1 MEIELVAYQ
10 RARKKWTSSF
20 LLFSALFLVGCSE
33 SVPESKEVSVN
44 GNVQNLISQMEFGN
58 CDSVLALLE
67 NNKLVLENPLQD
79 KLLQINCLY
88 LKGELN
94 EAVAA
99 MDSFLTKPITHSY
112 TQAVAQKLKGA
123 MFYENGDV
131 TSSLRAWIKSYEFFA
146 ASKDSIQMIRGL
158 SNISTAFYSLT
169 HMDSALYYQNKALN
183 LSVSMHNQTEIDYC
197 KFQLIPVYLEL
208 ERYDEAEFYI
218 NEFLSDPNFDP
229 TNRFTLLLNKG
240 YLYDRKGDLENA
252 IIYYEQALE
261 QAISDK
267 SKLDVSLAL
276 HNLAYTNYHLGN
288 FEEAFIRIDSAIL
301 VENDVLDTDYAK
313 SIRKLELK
321 YQDLERD
328 KQLQDLTYKTERDKS
343 FKKWG
348 SIGAAIVIAGLS
360 GLYYTNRKRLQSVR
374 QLAKETKA
382 RHMKEKELVAMH
394 SSLETLELERKRTAM
409 DLHDGIGALASSVRM
424 RVSLVENRVESDE
437 LKAHL
442 QVADQALDEIA
453 QDVKRIAF
461 NIMPTSLNHLG
472 LIAGIEDFIHR
483 LAKPNNI
490 NINFYAEVDALN
502 LDEAKEISVY
512 RIAQELINNGL
523 KYSNASDISLE
534 LTTEDQHLILYY
546 FDNGKGIDF
555 EKANRGNGIS
565 ILNTRVD
572 YLKGKLEFKSNSVN
586 GTTFKIT
593 LPYEL

>member
-44 GNVQNLISQMEFGN
+44 GNVQKLISQMEFGN

>member
-1 MEIELVAYQ
+1 
-10 RARKKWTSSF
+10 
-20 LLFSALFLVGCSE
+20 
-33 SVPESKEVSVN
+33 
-44 GNVQNLISQMEFGN
+44 
-58 CDSVLALLE
+58 
-67 NNKLVLENPLQD
+67 
-79 KLLQINCLY
+79 
-88 LKGELN
+88 
-94 EAVAA
+94 
-99 MDSFLTKPITHSY
+99 
-112 TQAVAQKLKGA
+112 
-123 MFYENGDV
+123 
-131 TSSLRAWIKSYEFFA
+131 
-146 ASKDSIQMIRGL
+146 
-158 SNISTAFYSLT
+158 
-169 HMDSALYYQNKALN
+169 
-183 LSVSMHNQTEIDYC
+183 
-197 KFQLIPVYLEL
+197 
-208 ERYDEAEFYI
+208 
-218 NEFLSDPNFDP
+218 
-229 TNRFTLLLNKG
+229 LLLNKG

-348 SIGAAIVIAGLS
+348 SIGAAIIIAGLS

-593 LPYEL
+593 LPYEP

>member
-1 MEIELVAYQ
+1 MEY
-10 RARKKWTSSF
+10 T
-20 LLFSALFLVGCSE
+20 
-33 SVPESKEVSVN
+33 
-44 GNVQNLISQMEFGN
+44 N
-58 CDSVLALLE
+58 CDSVLALVE
-67 NNKLVLENPLQD
+67 DNKLVLEDPNEKELIRI
-79 KLLQINCLY
+79 KYLY
-88 LKGELN
+88 LKGELT

-99 MDSFLTKPITHSY
+99 MDSFLMKPITRTN
-112 TQAVAQKLKGA
+112 TQAVAQKLKGV

-131 TSSLRAWIKSYEFFA
+131 SSALRAWTRSYELFA
-146 ASKDSIQMIRGL
+146 TGKDSVQMISGL
-158 SNISTAFYSLT
+158 TNISTAFFSLAQ
-169 HMDSALYYQNKALN
+169 MDSALYYQNKALE
-183 LSVSMHNQTEIDYC
+183 LSISMNDQTQIDES
-197 KFQLIPVYLEL
+197 KFQLIPVYLDL

-218 NEFLSDPNFDP
+218 NEFLSDQNFDP
-229 TNRFTLLLNKG
+229 TNRYTLLLNKG
-240 YLYDRKGDLENA
+240 YMYDRKGDLENA
-252 IIYYEQALE
+252 LIYYEQALA

-267 SKLDVSLAL
+267 SKLDISLAL

-288 FEEAFIRIDSAIL
+288 FKEAFIRIDSAIL
-301 VENDVLDTDYAK
+301 VENDVLDADYAK

-343 FKKWG
+343 VKKWG

-382 RHMKEKELVAMH
+382 RHLKEKELVAMH

-424 RVSLVENRVESDE
+424 RVSLVENRIESDE

-442 QVADQALDEIA
+442 QVADHALDEIA

-472 LIAGIEDFIHR
+472 LIAGIEDFIQR
-483 LAKPNNI
+483 LAKPDNI
-490 NINFYAEVDALN
+490 NVNFFAEVDVLK
-502 LDEAKEISVY
+502 LDEAKEISIY
-512 RIAQELINNGL
+512 RIAQELINNGV

-534 LTTEDQHLILYY
+534 LTIEDQHLVLFY
-546 FDNGKGIDF
+546 FDNGKGIDL
-555 EKANRGNGIS
+555 EKENKGNGMS
-565 ILNTRVD
+565 ILKTRVD
-572 YLKGKLEFKSNSVN
+572 YLKGELEFKSDSVN

>member
-44 GNVQNLISQMEFGN
+44 GNVQKLISQMEFGN

-88 LKGELN
+88 LKGELD

-348 SIGAAIVIAGLS
+348 SIGAAIIIAGLS

-593 LPYEL
+593 LPYEP

>member
-1 MEIELVAYQ
+1 MALVAYQ
-10 RARKKWTSSF
+10 SALKKCANSF
-20 LLFSALFLVGCSE
+20 LIFSVLFLESCSD
-33 SVPESKEVSVN
+33 SVPIDQEVPMN
-44 GNVQNLISQMEFGN
+44 GNVQEVLSQMVYTN
-58 CDSVLALLE
+58 CDSVLALLD
-67 NNKLVLENPLQD
+67 NNKLVLEDPLEEELIRI
-79 KLLQINCLY
+79 KYLY

-94 EAVAA
+94 KAVAA
-99 MDSFLTKPITHSY
+99 MDSFLMKPITRTN
-112 TQAVAQKLKGA
+112 TQAVAQKLKGI
-123 MFYENGDV
+123 MFYENGDEL
-131 TSSLRAWIKSYEFFA
+131 SALRAWTRSYELFA
-146 ASKDSIQMIRGL
+146 TGKDSVQMISAL
-158 SNISTAFYSLT
+158 TNISTAFFSLAQ
-169 HMDSALYYQNKALN
+169 MDSALYYQNKALD
-183 LSVSMHNQTEIDYC
+183 LSISMNDQTQIAES
-197 KFQLIPVYLEL
+197 KFQLIPVYLDL

-229 TNRFTLLLNKG
+229 TNRFTLLINKG
-240 YLYDRKGDLENA
+240 YMYDRKGDLENA
-252 IIYYEQALE
+252 LIYYEQALE

-267 SKLDVSLAL
+267 RKLDISLAL

-301 VENDVLDTDYAK
+301 VENEVLDADYAK

-343 FKKWG
+343 VKKWG
-348 SIGAAIVIAGLS
+348 SIGATIVIAGLS

-382 RHMKEKELVAMH
+382 RHLKEKELVAMH

-442 QVADQALDEIA
+442 KVADQALDEIA

-483 LAKPNNI
+483 LAKPDNI
-490 NINFYAEVDALN
+490 SVNFFAEVDVLN
-502 LDEAKEISVY
+502 LDEAKEISIY
-512 RIAQELINNGL
+512 RIAQELINNGV

-534 LTTEDQHLILYY
+534 LTIENQHLVLFY
-546 FDNGKGIDF
+546 FDNGKGIDL
-555 EKANRGNGIS
+555 EKASKGNGMS
-565 ILNTRVD
+565 ILKTRID
-572 YLKGKLEFKSNSVN
+572 YLKGELELKSDNKN

-593 LPYEL
+593 LPYES

>member
-1 MEIELVAYQ
+1 MVLVAYQ
-10 RARKKWTSSF
+10 RALKKCLTSF
-20 LLFSALFLVGCSE
+20 LLFSVLFFESCSD
-33 SVPESKEVSVN
+33 SVPLDQEVQVN
-44 GNVQNLISQMEFGN
+44 GNVQEIIRQMEYTN
-58 CDSVLALLE
+58 CDSVLALVE
-67 NNKLVLENPLQD
+67 DNKLVLEDPNEKELIRI
-79 KLLQINCLY
+79 KYLY
-88 LKGELN
+88 LKGELT

-99 MDSFLTKPITHSY
+99 MDSFLMKPITRTN
-112 TQAVAQKLKGA
+112 TQAVAQKLKGV

-131 TSSLRAWIKSYEFFA
+131 SSALRAWTRSYELFA
-146 ASKDSIQMIRGL
+146 TGKDSVQMISGL
-158 SNISTAFYSLT
+158 TNISTAFFSLAQ
-169 HMDSALYYQNKALN
+169 MDSALYYQNKALE
-183 LSVSMHNQTEIDYC
+183 LSISMNDQTQIDES
-197 KFQLIPVYLEL
+197 KFQLIPVYLDL

-218 NEFLSDPNFDP
+218 NEFLSDQNFDP
-229 TNRFTLLLNKG
+229 TNRYTLLLNKG
-240 YLYDRKGDLENA
+240 YMYDRKGDLENA
-252 IIYYEQALE
+252 LIYYEQALA

-267 SKLDVSLAL
+267 SKLDISLAL

-288 FEEAFIRIDSAIL
+288 FKEAFIRIDSAIL
-301 VENDVLDTDYAK
+301 VENDVLDADYAK

-343 FKKWG
+343 VKKWG

-382 RHMKEKELVAMH
+382 RHLKEKELVAMH

-424 RVSLVENRVESDE
+424 RVSLVENRIESDE

-442 QVADQALDEIA
+442 QVADHALDEIA

-472 LIAGIEDFIHR
+472 LIAGIEDFIQR
-483 LAKPNNI
+483 LAKPDNI
-490 NINFYAEVDALN
+490 NVNFFAEVDVLK
-502 LDEAKEISVY
+502 LDEAKEISIY
-512 RIAQELINNGL
+512 RIAQELINNGV

-534 LTTEDQHLILYY
+534 LTIEDQHLVLFY
-546 FDNGKGIDF
+546 FDNGKGIDL
-555 EKANRGNGIS
+555 EKENKGNGMS
-565 ILNTRVD
+565 ILKTRVD
-572 YLKGKLEFKSNSVN
+572 YLKGELEFKSDSVN

>member
-1 MEIELVAYQ
+1 MASVAYQ
-10 RARKKWTSSF
+10 RTLKKCLASF
-20 LLFSALFLVGCSE
+20 LLFSVLFFESCSD
-33 SVPESKEVSVN
+33 SVPIDQEVRVN
-44 GNVQNLISQMEFGN
+44 GNVQEIMRQMVYTN
-58 CDSVLALLE
+58 CDSVLALLD
-67 NNKLVLENPLQD
+67 NNKLVLEDPLEEELIRI
-79 KLLQINCLY
+79 KYLY
-88 LKGELN
+88 LKGELTK
-94 EAVAA
+94 AVAA
-99 MDSFLTKPITHSY
+99 MDSFLMKPITRTN
-112 TQAVAQKLKGA
+112 TQAVAQKLKGI
-123 MFYENGDV
+123 MFYENGDEL
-131 TSSLRAWIKSYEFFA
+131 SALRAWTRSYELFA
-146 ASKDSIQMIRGL
+146 IGKDSVQMISGL
-158 SNISTAFYSLT
+158 TNISTAFFSLAQ
-169 HMDSALYYQNKALN
+169 MDSALYYQNKALD
-183 LSVSMHNQTEIDYC
+183 LSISMNDQTQIEES
-197 KFQLIPVYLEL
+197 KFQLIPVYLDL

-229 TNRFTLLLNKG
+229 TNRFTLLINKG
-240 YLYDRKGDLENA
+240 YMYDRKGDLENA
-252 IIYYEQALE
+252 LIYYEQALE

-267 SKLDVSLAL
+267 RKLDISLAL

-301 VENDVLDTDYAK
+301 VENEVLDADYAK

-343 FKKWG
+343 VKKWG

-382 RHMKEKELVAMH
+382 RHLKEKELVAMH

-442 QVADQALDEIA
+442 KVADQALDEIA

-483 LAKPNNI
+483 LAKPDNI
-490 NINFYAEVDALN
+490 SVNFFAEVDVLN
-502 LDEAKEISVY
+502 LDEAKEISIY
-512 RIAQELINNGL
+512 RIAQELINNGV

-534 LTTEDQHLILYY
+534 LTIENQHLVLFY
-546 FDNGKGIDF
+546 FDNGKGIDL
-555 EKANRGNGIS
+555 EKSSKGNGMS
-565 ILNTRVD
+565 ILKTRID
-572 YLKGKLEFKSNSVN
+572 YLKGELELKSDNKN

-593 LPYEL
+593 LPYES